1 MWQAGPCVF
10 VLYYTPLGA
19 WETQPPAVVFDR
31 SHAPGLSVAILVVCF
46 LLQFTVGMGTW
57 WE

>member
-19 WETQPPAVVFDR
+19 WEAWPPVVVLQQPCTR
-31 SHAPGLSVAILVVCF
+31 SVGCSFWLSVSCCN
-46 LLQFTVGMGTW
+46 LLGT
-57 WE
+57 